1 MPQRAR
7 ASPAGESSL
16 GVLPQPGQK
25 PPSRPAPQGHP
36 VFVEDEKDGALL
48 HPPGLLGR
56 LHRQLA
62 GPAGEAGSAERPGW
76 AEVAQGRPVGQAN
89 GGPQL
94 HHGLIEVAG
103 GVQGMISARAAVTR
117 FWWPAR
123 RCPPRL
129 P

>member
-16 GVLPQPGQK
+16 GYSHSPASK
-25 PPSRPAPQGHP
+25 PLSRPAAQGHP
-36 VFVEDEKDGALL
+36 VLVEDEIDGALL

-62 GPAGEAGSAERPGW
+62 GPVRPGGHVQN
-76 AEVAQGRPVGQAN
+76 ARAGHEVAQGRAVGQAD

-94 HHGLIEVAG
+94 HHGLVEVAG
-103 GVQGMISARAAVTR
+103 GVQGDDLLPGRRSPA

-123 RCPPRL
+123 
-129 P
+129 